1 MQYQRLMAIGV
12 GVLLSC
18 TMVVSA
24 ISFIQ
29 SNQTIGVLKEISDRQ
44 EPVRQQFDQLRQLI
58 HEAELRFLAFS
69 RPDEVSKSAL
79 TAGFL
84 NLTHV
89 MEPFSKNT
97 DRLHPI
103 VKHYATARTNLDKSL
118 IASVDRSGHRTDTP
132 TARAAIKKSSES
144 FLSVAREVL
153 LYVSATEGISEAEI
167 QSAAMALNEVEALFH
182 RFASQP
188 EGRLAEVVA
197 FLNGALEIVE
207 NMMTD
212 GIGMSETRN
221 LDHLEAMR
229 DALGTFKASVVIFA
243 DERDLAMGGD
253 TSLASTAAQAQA
265 ALQKARQELQTL
277 QQAIGARVVA
287 MQVEQQDTLESRR
300 LAFLSVIA
308 FAVIFAF
315 TAAYFLKSVLTRR
328 IEALVVATR
337 KIAQGNLS
345 YRISEEPADQIGEIA
360 SAINSMAMTLR
371 EREDAHQL
379 AEEKLRHAQKM
390 EAVGQLTGG
399 IAHDFNNLLQ
409 VVYNNLELIRL
420 KLGNENGEILGF
432 VDSAAGAAKHGGS
445 LTQQLLSFSRKQTLF
460 PKVLDPSELI
470 DEFAQMLEWTLAEDI
485 EIVSTRQGNGT
496 PITVDPNALKS
507 AILNIG
513 LNARAAMPHGGKLTI
528 SIADTRLA
536 DDLQHEDGKL
546 LAGDY
551 VEISVTDTGQGMPPE
566 ILERA
571 FEPFYTTKNIGE
583 GSGLGLSMVY
593 GFAKQS
599 EGHVILESEVGKGTT
614 VRLLFPTTQTE
625 PEAADEKPEP
635 HHAHA
640 NIGTVLI
647 VEDDPHVRNSAATIL
662 ENLGFNTQTA
672 GDGRTALEVLKKD
685 GAIDFLFTDVVM
697 PGGMN
702 GIELA
707 EKATRQRK
715 GLKVLLSSG
724 YPDDALEKSGLAES
738 KFRMLRK
745 PYSAAELSRTIFA
758 LFKD

>member
-167 QSAAMALNEVEALFH
+167 QSAATALNEVEVLFH
-182 RFASQP
+182 RFSRQP
-188 EGRLAEVVA
+188 EGRLAEVVK
-197 FLNGALEIVE
+197 FLNGALEIVGD
-207 NMMTD
+207 MMTS
-212 GIGMSETRN
+212 GISMSETRSIRR
-221 LDHLEAMR
+221 LEAMR
-229 DALGTFKASVVIFA
+229 DALGTFKAAVVLFA

-253 TSLASTAAQAQA
+253 TSLAATAAHAHA
-265 ALQKARQELQTL
+265 ALQKAEHELQTL
-277 QQAIGARVVA
+277 QQAIAVRVVA
-287 MQVEQQDTLESRR
+287 LQVEQQDTLESQR
-300 LAFLSVIA
+300 LAYLSVIV

-315 TAAYFLKSVLTRR
+315 TAAYLLKTLLNRR
-328 IEALVVATR
+328 IGALVEATR
-337 KIAQGNLS
+337 NIARGNLS
-345 YRISEEPADQIGEIA
+345 DHISEGPADQIGEIGR
-360 SAINSMAMTLR
+360 AINSMAKTLR

-399 IAHDFNNLLQ
+399 VAHDFNNLLQ
-409 VVYNNLELIRL
+409 VVYNNLELIKL
-420 KLGNENGEILGF
+420 KLGNQDNEILGF
-432 VDSAAGAAKHGGS
+432 LDRAASAAKHGGS
-445 LTQQLLSFSRKQTLF
+445 LTQQLLSFSRRQTLF
-460 PKVLDPSELI
+460 PKTVDPAELI
-470 DEFAQMLEWTLAEDI
+470 DEFAQMLEWTLGEDI
-485 EIVSTRQGNGT
+485 EIVSGRQRNST

-528 SIADTRLA
+528 SIADTRLG
-536 DDLQHEDGKL
+536 DDFSHGYGKL
-546 LAGDY
+546 RAGDY
-551 VEISVTDTGQGMPPE
+551 VEISVTDTGHGMSPE
-566 ILERA
+566 VSERA
-571 FEPFYTTKNIGE
+571 FEPFFTTKNIGE

-593 GFAKQS
+593 GFVRQS
-599 EGHVILESEVGKGTT
+599 EGHVTLESEVGKGTT
-614 VRLLFPTTQTE
+614 VRLLFPTSEIETGAIE
-625 PEAADEKPEP
+625 VKPKP
-635 HHAHA
+635 LQANA
-640 NIGTVLI
+640 NIGSILI
-647 VEDDPHVRNSAATIL
+647 VEDDPLVRGSAATIL

-672 GDGRTALEVLKKD
+672 VDGRTALDILEKD
-685 GAIDFLFTDVVM
+685 STIDLLFTDVVM

-707 EKATRQRK
+707 EEASRRYK
-715 GLKVLLSSG
+715 GIKVLLTSG
-724 YPDDALEKSGLAES
+724 YPEDALEKSGLAES

-745 PYSAAELSRTIFA
+745 PYSAEELSRTLSA